1 MKGNRRFDEVK
12 GPKVQGRLNRT
23 SPRLSNRLTFRSRS
37 DFLQKSNDKRP
48 SVKVK
53 RLAILCGRFPAR
65 RPASP
70 PIPDSLGTSH
80 WESPLLLPGV
90 SRAKGH
96 SYSCS
101 GSPVPSVL
109 EKMREVT
116 LELTPSLMAMA
127 FTVVV
132 ALRVKGS
139 L

>member
-1 MKGNRRFDEVK
+1 MPIGKR
-12 GPKVQGRLNRT
+12 
-23 SPRLSNRLTFRSRS
+23 
-37 DFLQKSNDKRP
+37 KRP

-53 RLAILCGRFPAR
+53 RLAIPCGRFPAR

-96 SYSCS
+96 NYSCS
-101 GSPVPSVL
+101 GSSLPPPLLL
-109 EKMREVT
+109 EKMREAT

-132 ALRVKGS
+132 AFRVKGS